1 MKNAC
6 IVLKKGVSARL
17 DCERPVFRALEKGG
31 YVLDELRVLSQT
43 DEEKIKKTLSGFHA
57 EGYTVFMT
65 AEKCALSTVK
75 GCVSAL
81 FDESAQKNAFA
92 DACVYDDGKGVVVLV
107 SADGTETGV
116 GFLENACF
124 PYLGKRFPKTHVSR
138 VVRTVG
144 ANAER
149 VMQMLAEIR
158 RVGAGKID
166 VASQRFADEERTV
179 LSTEREENIPLLDDS
194 LRYLLEGLGDTV
206 YALDD
211 ISLEETLVST
221 LKLRGK
227 KISVAESFTGG
238 GIARRITSVS
248 GASNV
253 YFEGLNTYDEKSK
266 QKRLG
271 VSDYAIKTLGAVSNQ
286 TAYEMATG
294 LLKTGD
300 CDISIATT
308 GLAGPKS
315 DRSMLP
321 VGLCFI
327 AVGTKERVYVYRYKF
342 DGSRDEITEK
352 AINYALFL
360 ACKQLKND

>member
-6 IVLKKGVSARL
+6 IVLKKGVSATL
-17 DCERPVFRALEKGG
+17 GCERLVFRALEKGG
-31 YVLDELRVLSQT
+31 YVLDQIQILSQT
-43 DEEKIKKTLSGFHA
+43 DEDKIKKTLLALYG
-57 EGYTVFMT
+57 EGYTVFLT
-65 AEKCALSTVK
+65 AEKCALAMVK
-75 GCVSAL
+75 GYLPTV
-81 FDESAQKNAFA
+81 FNDTTQKNAFA
-92 DACVYDDGKGVVVLV
+92 DSCVYDDGKGMLVLF

-124 PYLGKRFPKTHVSR
+124 PYLEKKFPKKTVQKVIRS
-138 VVRTVG
+138 VG
-144 ANAER
+144 ANESR
-149 VMQMLAEIR
+149 VSQMLAEIR
-158 RVGAGKID
+158 RIGNGKID
-166 VASQRFADEERTV
+166 AVSERFFDEERTV
-179 LSTEREENIPLLDDS
+179 LSVDKEENIPLLDDVV
-194 LRYLLEGLGDTV
+194 RYLLEGLGDTV

-211 ISLEETLVST
+211 VSLEETLVST

-238 GIARRITSVS
+238 GLARRITSVS

-253 YFEGLNTYDEKSK
+253 YFEGLNTYDERSK

-271 VSDYAIKTLGAVSNQ
+271 VSDYALKTQGAVSDQ

-294 LLKTGD
+294 LLNTGD
-300 CDISIATT
+300 CDFSIATT

-327 AVGTKERVYVYRYKF
+327 AVGTKERVYVYRYQF
-342 DGSRDEITEK
+342 DGSREEITEK
-352 AINYALFL
+352 AVNYALFL

>member
-6 IVLKKGVSARL
+6 IVLKKGVSAKL
-17 DCERPVFRALEKGG
+17 NCERLVFRALEKGG
-31 YVLDELRVLSQT
+31 YVLDQIQILSQT
-43 DEEKIKKTLSGFHA
+43 NGEKIRKTLNALLG
-57 EGYTVFMT
+57 EGYTVFVT
-65 AEKCALSTVK
+65 AEKCALSAIK
-75 GCVSAL
+75 GYLPSTCN
-81 FDESAQKNAFA
+81 ETTQKNSFA
-92 DACVYDDGKGVVVLV
+92 DACVYDDGNGVLV
-107 SADGTETGV
+107 LFSADGTETGA

-124 PYLGKRFPKTHVSR
+124 PYLEKKFPKKTIQR
-138 VVRTVG
+138 VVRSVG
-144 ANAER
+144 ANESR
-149 VMQMLAEIR
+149 VMQLLAEISR
-158 RVGAGKID
+158 AGNGKVDVVSERV
-166 VASQRFADEERTV
+166 FDEERTA
-179 LSTEREENIPLLDDS
+179 LSVKKEENLPILDD
-194 LRYLLEGLGDTV
+194 LVRYLLEGLGDTV

-211 ISLEETLVST
+211 VSLEETLVSM

-253 YFEGLNTYDEKSK
+253 YFEGLNTYDERSK

-271 VSDYAIKTLGAVSNQ
+271 VSDYALKTQGAVSDQ

-294 LLKTGD
+294 LLNTGD
-300 CDISIATT
+300 CDFSIATT

-327 AVGTKERVYVYRYKF
+327 AIGTKERVYVYRYQF
-342 DGSRDEITEK
+342 DGSREEITEK
-352 AINYALFL
+352 AVNYALFL
-360 ACKQLKND
+360 AYKQLKND

>member
-6 IVLKKGVSARL
+6 IVLKKGVSAKL
-17 DCERPVFRALEKGG
+17 DCERLVFRALEKGG
-31 YVLDELRVLSQT
+31 YILDEIRVLSQT
-43 DEEKIKKTLSGFHA
+43 DEAKITKTLNAFHA

-65 AEKCALSTVK
+65 SEKCALPTIK
-75 GCVSAL
+75 AYL
-81 FDESAQKNAFA
+81 PPAFHENTQKNAFA
-92 DACVYDDGKGVVVLV
+92 DACMYDDGKGILVLI

-124 PYLGKRFPKTHVSR
+124 PYLEKKFPKKPTR
-138 VVRTVG
+138 KVVRTVG
-144 ANAER
+144 ANEQR
-149 VMQMLAEIR
+149 VMQMLDEIR
-158 RVGAGKID
+158 RVSEGKID
-166 VASQRFADEERTV
+166 VVSQRFADEERTV
-179 LSTEREENIPLLDDS
+179 LSVENENASPMLDDAV
-194 LRYLLEGLGDTV
+194 RYFLEGLGDTV

-211 ISLEETLVST
+211 ISLEETLVSS

-271 VSDYAIKTLGAVSNQ
+271 VSDYALKTKGAVSDQ

-294 LLKTGD
+294 LLSTGD
-300 CDISIATT
+300 CDLSIATT

-321 VGLCFI
+321 IGLCYLAI
-327 AVGTKERVYVYRYKF
+327 GTKERVYVYRYKF